1 MSATARGGAWARAM
15 VARVAARVSRSMRAP
30 ARALARTAAL
40 AAVLVRSELADAGS
54 VLPRA
59 ALSERRGQEGSDAP
73 RGRSCSSLARVLC
86 GLEAASGAGGRG
98 RSRSEV
104 ERVRRGDEGG
114 GDPLW
119 RKGVLQGRAM
129 GDWRVLELD
138 LVGAGPRVRV
148 VVVVLSSRELLLL
161 SLLLQPLVRTSAH
174 SQTALRGTC
183 CLVRCHQAHTSRT
196 LTRHRLELIRRP
208 TRRLADTALLPYGR
222 TMGCDQVKV
231 ELLLR
236 PSWSVRRPDQ
246 LAAPSLLSGPDLP
259 TPTAR
264 LLLPRTS
271 LDAWRGF
278 RMSNTLPHRSR
289 SSRRPR
295 PRRTARAACLALDL
309 EQRRATVRLRE
320 HDLLSTCR
328 TENDV
333 A

>member
-1 MSATARGGAWARAM
+1 M

-161 SLLLQPLVRTSAH
+161 SLLLLTAARSHFCAQSDCSARHMLPRALSSSAH
-174 SQTALRGTC
+174 LAHPDPAPSRTHPPPDSPARRHGSTALRADHGLRPSQGRAPASTV
-183 CLVRCHQAHTSRT
+183 LVCPAAGPA
-196 LTRHRLELIRRP
+196 RRALVAV
-208 TRRLADTALLPYGR
+208 RARLADAHGAPAASQNQL
-222 TMGCDQVKV
+222 GCV
-231 ELLLR
+231 
-236 PSWSVRRPDQ
+236 
-246 LAAPSLLSGPDLP
+246 
-259 TPTAR
+259 AR
-264 LLLPRTS
+264 LSDVEHATTS
-271 LDAWRGF
+271 VEIQ
-278 RMSNTLPHRSR
+278 SPSSSTPHGAGSL
-289 SSRRPR
+289 SCARP
-295 PRRTARAACLALDL
+295 
-309 EQRRATVRLRE
+309 
-320 HDLLSTCR
+320 
-328 TENDV
+328 
-333 A
+333 